1 VPWLLLSHGMAPSD
15 LFAELDAGLAAG
27 ATDWQFRGGEPV
39 QVRIGGDLLA
49 LAPEPMAPAR
59 VEALARAAVGAEGA
73 VASDLDAAFAHRGHY
88 FRLHTYSAGG
98 ELCLTLRHIPS
109 EIRSLAALG
118 VPSAYA
124 ETVGQ
129 ATRGL
134 ILVTGPAGSG
144 KSTTLAATLDARN
157 RRHAELILTF
167 EDPIEFRHRNQRGV
181 VRQLEKGRDFTDFP
195 SAVRGALRSDPDA
208 LFVGEMRDL
217 ETIAAAITAAETG
230 HLVFGSLHSATAAD
244 AVSRILD
251 VFPAARAPEVRAQ
264 LARHLGAVLAQQ
276 RVPAGERRLVTAF
289 ELLLPTPAVRHL
301 IADPANRCRL
311 LGNEIATGRSHGM
324 IAMDQSLEDL
334 CRRRAIPRTEALRLA
349 ANPAGLEL
357 LLREDRR

>member
-1 VPWLLLSHGMAPSD
+1 MSSPD

-39 QVRIGGDLLA
+39 HVRIGGDLRPLG
-49 LAPEPMAPAR
+49 PEEIPASR
-59 VEALARAAVGAEGA
+59 VAALARAAAGADGA
-73 VASDLDAAFAHRGHY
+73 AAFGLDAAFAHGGHY
-88 FRLHTYSAGG
+88 FRLHTYSAEGG
-98 ELCLTLRHIPS
+98 LCLTLRHIPS
-109 EIRSLAALG
+109 EIRSLEALG
-118 VPSAYA
+118 VPPAYA
-124 ETVGQ
+124 ETVRQ
-129 ATRGL
+129 ASRGL
-134 ILVTGPAGSG
+134 VLVTGPAGSG
-144 KSTTLAATLDARN
+144 KSTTLAATLDERN

-167 EDPIEFRHRNQRGV
+167 EDPIEFRHRNRRGV
-181 VRQLEKGRDFTDFP
+181 VRQLEKGRDFADFP

-251 VFPAARAPEVRAQ
+251 VFPAERAAEVRTQ
-264 LARHLGAVLAQQ
+264 LARHLAAVLAQQ
-276 RVPAGERRLVTAF
+276 RVPAGEGQLVTAF

-311 LGNEIATGRSHGM
+311 LANEIATGRGHGM

-334 CRRRAIPRTEALRLA
+334 WRRRSLNRPEALRVA
-349 ANPAGLEL
+349 ANPAGLDL
-357 LLREDRR
+357 LLQEERR